1 MPSAKNTSEVM
12 RERVAKVARFSF
24 CQKNKAKP
32 DFYSQLDWS
41 S

>member
-1 MPSAKNTSEVM
+1 MASAENTSELM

-32 DFYSQLDWS
+32 DFYS
-41 S
+41 